1 MGWSSFLG
9 FPLALVS
16 SDFRDGS
23 FRGIFYDWNAAYFSF
38 SSCLLSCNILMSR
51 SVDENN

>member
-23 FRGIFYDWNAAYFSF
+23 FQGIFYDWNAAYFF
-38 SSCLLSCNILMSR
+38 VFILFAFMQYFD
-51 SVDENN
+51 V